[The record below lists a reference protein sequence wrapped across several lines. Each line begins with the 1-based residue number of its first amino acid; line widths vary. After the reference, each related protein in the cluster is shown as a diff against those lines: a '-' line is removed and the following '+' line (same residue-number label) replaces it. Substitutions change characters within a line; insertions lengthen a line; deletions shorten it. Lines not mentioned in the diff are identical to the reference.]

1 MANSVPDR
9 GGRGLRNQAA
19 EYDEWVANPPGVNDV
34 PKAKCGHR
42 DMLGYYADTVCKS
55 CARKGHKKA
64 MGK

>member
-1 MANSVPDR
+1 M
-9 GGRGLRNQAA
+9 RNQAA

>member
-1 MANSVPDR
+1 MAKVPDR
-9 GGRGLRNQAA
+9 SGRDQAA

-42 DMLGYYADTVCKS
+42 DMLGYYADTVCGP